1 MMSLMRITLV
11 ISVLIGSTLF
21 FGYWSI
27 GKFNTAFDNISDSYL
42 ANTYSAYPLFRQPA
56 DLASTS
62 LEISGAFA
70 TSTAT
75 STTDKTIL
83 VSASATT
90 TATTT
95 RVTATSTGL

>member
-1 MMSLMRITLV
+1 MSLMRITLV

-27 GKFNTAFDNISDSYL
+27 NKFNTAFDNISASYL
-42 ANTYSAYPLFRQPA
+42 AGAYSAYQPLKHPA
-56 DLASTS
+56 GLASTS
-62 LEISGAFA
+62 VEMSGAFA

-95 RVTATSTGL
+95 RATATSTGL